1 MAREI
6 FCAPTRQRASTRSPD
21 RSSAPS
27 TDAYAAWVQ
36 DKALPGDESFA
47 IPFELLED
55 ERFIIGTPD
64 DCIAMLIPWIDD
76 LHMTDFGFR
85 TNWFGMPHEYAV
97 ESMRLLTT
105 EVFPALRE
113 GR

>member
-1 MAREI
+1 
-6 FCAPTRQRASTRSPD
+6 
-21 RSSAPS
+21 
-27 TDAYAAWVQ
+27 
-36 DKALPGDESFA
+36 
-47 IPFELLED
+47 
-55 ERFIIGTPD
+55 
-64 DCIAMLIPWIDD
+64 
-76 LHMTDFGFR
+76 MTDFGFR